1 MRPPCKNCV
10 TRSLGCHSIC
20 DRYKKYKG
28 YFKTSDKEE
37 KEYAAYL
44 ISAVRRMK
52 GERSYD

>member
-37 KEYAAYL
+37 KEYASYL
-44 ISAVRRMK
+44 ISAVRRIK
-52 GERSYD
+52 GERA